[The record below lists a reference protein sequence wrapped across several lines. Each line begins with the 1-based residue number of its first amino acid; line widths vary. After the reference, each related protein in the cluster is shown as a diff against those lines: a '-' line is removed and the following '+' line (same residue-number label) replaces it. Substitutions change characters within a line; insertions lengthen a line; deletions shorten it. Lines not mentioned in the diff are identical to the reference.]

1 MSRTTNSSKRVPP
14 PPSTSSSSNQSS
26 SLLKTIAEGA
36 SFGTGS
42 TLARNAVNNTI
53 FPHSQNKCTVEDN
66 SNAYSKNDELC
77 EKYVKMYEHCIQRK
91 ESCQDIMDKVGKHC

>member
-1 MSRTTNSSKRVPP
+1 MSRPINSSKRVPP

-36 SFGTGS
+36 AFGTG
-42 TLARNAVNNTI
+42 TNLASKAVNNTSSSH
-53 FPHSQNKCTVEDN
+53 PQRKSTVEDN
-66 SNAYSKNDELC
+66 YNDYSKNDELC

-91 ESCQDIMDKVGKHC
+91 ESCQDIIDKVGKYC